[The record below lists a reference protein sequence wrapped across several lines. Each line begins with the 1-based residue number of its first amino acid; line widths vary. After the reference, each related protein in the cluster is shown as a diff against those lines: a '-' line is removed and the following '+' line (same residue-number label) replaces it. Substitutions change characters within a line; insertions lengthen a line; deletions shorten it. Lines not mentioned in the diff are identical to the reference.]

1 MFVLPTLQNYK
12 EKKIIKFSIAVTKYN
27 MYDNINII

>member
-12 EKKIIKFSIAVTKYN
+12 AKKIVKFYIAVMKYN